1 MKDCEEQAVTPS
13 GPVTDQPGST
23 PADVSQGSISFLGF
37 PLSCES
43 EGRKSFPNGGMVSG
57 PGTSTSDSIPARI
70 PVGAF
75 VINADAVELFGV
87 EALEVIN
94 AISSTGDGDVDLSN
108 GEFVVTPQAVAC
120 FGKEFFDSLCVVGLK
135 RRAGTLTDDEALH
148 HCQLLYRAIYKG
160 LAKDFSVQPCSI
172 STVVTESEG
181 GQPCV

>member
-1 MKDCEEQAVTPS
+1 MNDHEAQTGTSS

-23 PADVSQGSISFLGF
+23 PADVPQGSISFLG
-37 PLSCES
+37 LSES
-43 EGRKSFPNGGMVSG
+43 EGRKSFPAGGMVSG

-94 AISSTGDGDVDLSN
+94 AISSTGEGDVDLSN

-120 FGKEFFDSLCVVGLK
+120 FGKEFFGSLCLVGLK
-135 RRAGTLTDDEALH
+135 KRAGTLTDDEALH

-160 LAKDFSVQPCSI
+160 LSRDFSIQSCSI
-172 STVVTESEG
+172 STTATDNEG
-181 GQPCV
+181 GLSCV